1 MNAPQGAS
9 SSFRLSKFVN
19 TTKKTPIQK
28 NPIVAGTSKWKEN
41 KMNTVGSEILHVNHT
56 LNFNF
61 LEPINSI
68 KATPGNILTKTKS
81 GYESLKKSKAFGK
94 IL

>member
-1 MNAPQGAS
+1 
-9 SSFRLSKFVN
+9 
-19 TTKKTPIQK
+19 
-28 NPIVAGTSKWKEN
+28 
-41 KMNTVGSEILHVNHT
+41 MNTVGSEILHVNHT

-68 KATPGNILTKTKS
+68 KAAPGNILTKNKS

>member
-1 MNAPQGAS
+1 M
-9 SSFRLSKFVN
+9 SKFVN
-19 TTKKTPIQK
+19 TAKKAQTQNK
-28 NPIVAGTSKWKEN
+28 NTIVARTSKWKET
-41 KMNTVGSEILHVNHT
+41 KVNTVGSEILHVNHT

-68 KATPGNILTKTKS
+68 KAAPGNILTKKQS

>member
-1 MNAPQGAS
+1 MMA
-9 SSFRLSKFVN
+9 R
-19 TTKKTPIQK
+19 
-28 NPIVAGTSKWKEN
+28 TSKWKEN
-41 KMNTVGSEILHVNHT
+41 KVNTVASEQVHLNHT

-68 KATPGNILTKTKS
+68 KAAPGNILTKNKS
-81 GYESLKKSKAFGK
+81 GYESLKKSKAYGK